1 MDMDAPDQ
9 PATFEP
15 LRSWGVA
22 GIDPHKHTFTV
33 AVLDERGGLH
43 GVASFPTSD
52 QGLGAALA
60 WLGDVE
66 FDVDRVGVEG
76 SGWLGVHVATFL
88 AAAGY
93 DVREVQAS
101 RTAERRRRRRR
112 AKTDAEDAQAIARET
127 LAHPDLPPAGKQHLP
142 DLDWDELVAMRN
154 RRRGLLA
161 QRQRLLNEAESVLV
175 LLPLVVRGMLPPTS
189 RVRPRLRVLAQ
200 GAADHLELAPADR
213 VNLAWLADSAVDIH
227 QLDARIRQLDER
239 IPAVLARLGC
249 TLAKEV
255 GIAAVGAMQLL
266 VEVGDPTR
274 FASEA
279 RFARW
284 CGVAPL
290 AVSSGEGDGE
300 PERHRLDLGGNRQVN
315 SMLHTMHVTQARC
328 YQPAKD
334 YLRGK
339 RAEHKTSREAR
350 RAHKRQLANVVIRHM
365 WADHQRRMSQA
376 ANVPN
381 QTTPRAA

>member
-1 MDMDAPDQ
+1 MNDPIQSAAAAPHR
-9 PATFEP
+9 P
-15 LRSWGVA
+15 WGVA

-52 QGLGAALA
+52 QGLAMALA
-60 WLGDVE
+60 WLAEVE
-66 FDVDRVGVEG
+66 LDLDRVGVEG
-76 SGWLGVHVATFL
+76 SAWLGVHVATFL

-112 AKTDAEDAQAIARET
+112 AKTDAEDAEAIARET

-142 DLDWDELVAMRN
+142 DLQWDELVALRN

-175 LLPLVVRGMLPPTS
+175 LLPLVVRAVLPATS
-189 RVRPRLRVLAQ
+189 RVRPRLRALGA
-200 GAADHLELAPADR
+200 GAADGLELTAADR
-213 VNLAWLADSAVDIH
+213 VNLGWLADSAGDIG
-227 QLDARIRQLDER
+227 QLDQRIRQLDER
-239 IPAVLARLGC
+239 IPVVLQRLGC
-249 TLAKEV
+249 TLAEEV
-255 GIAAVGAMQLL
+255 GIAAVGAMELL

-284 CGVAPL
+284 CGAAPL
-290 AVSSGEGDGE
+290 AVSSGEGDRE

-315 SMLHTMHVTQARC
+315 SVLHTMHVTQARC

-365 WADHQRRMSQA
+365 WTDHERRATVS
-376 ANVPN
+376 N
-381 QTTPRAA
+381 QTNAQIA

>member
-1 MDMDAPDQ
+1 MDAADQQ
-9 PATFEP
+9 PATLAP
-15 LRSWGVA
+15 HRPWGVA

-33 AVLDERGGLH
+33 AVLDERGGLD

-52 QGLGAALA
+52 QGLAAALG

-66 FDVDRVGVEG
+66 FGLDRVGVEG
-76 SGWLGVHVATFL
+76 SAWLGNHVATFL

-127 LAHPDLPPAGKQHLP
+127 LAHPDLPPAGKRHTP
-142 DLDWDELVAMRN
+142 DPDWDELVALRN
-154 RRRGLLA
+154 QRRSLIA

-175 LLPLVVRGMLPPTS
+175 GLPLAVRGVLPASS
-189 RVRPRLRVLAQ
+189 RVRPRLRGLAQ
-200 GAADHLELAPADR
+200 GAADQLQLTRADR
-213 VNLAWLADSAVDIH
+213 VHLAWLADSNADIGR
-227 QLDARIRQLDER
+227 LDQRIHRLDER
-239 IPAVLARLGC
+239 IPPVLARLGC
-249 TLAKEV
+249 TLTEEV
-255 GIAAVGAMQLL
+255 GIAAVGAMELL

-274 FASEA
+274 FATEA

-284 CGVAPL
+284 CGAAPL

-315 SMLHTMHVTQARC
+315 SVLHTMHVTQARC
-328 YQPAKD
+328 HQPAKD
-334 YLRGK
+334 YLAAK
-339 RAEHKTSREAR
+339 RAEHKTTREAR
-350 RAHKRQLANVVIRHM
+350 RAHKRLLANVVIRRM
-365 WADHQRRMSQA
+365 WADHQRRASGA
-376 ANVPN
+376 ANAPN
-381 QTTPRAA
+381 QTTPKAA